1 MAKAQVQPTN
11 KELRAQAADLKASF
25 NIGKQA
31 LTGKIIDSINEYLKV
46 HELVKIKSTLASDK
60 EALSFLAEEV
70 AQGTKAQL
78 IEKRGFTFTLYRKN
92 DGAEEHKA

>member
-70 AQGTKAQL
+70 AKGTKAQL